1 MINQKKI
8 AERAGVSRATV
19 SRAFTQNTNV
29 SPKTLAKIQ
38 DAMVSLGLKPLA
50 YLPNGEQKRVN
61 YVLVIAGDI
70 SNYFYSKIIQGIC
83 DQLTSLGI
91 MTVVCNSNYDSQ
103 MEEEQIAF
111 ANANNYLG
119 IIMVTAM
126 EHPTL
131 SEALKKSR
139 IPTIFVNRYIHSVD
153 TDVVCINNYMGG
165 YMAASYLIENGH
177 KQIAYIATL
186 KDSTPQEDRIK
197 GFATAIHDL
206 RVSME
211 NYQVFYGESSVLR
224 GKQVVSE
231 LIAQGMPY
239 TAIFVADALVAVG
252 IVNTLKVHN
261 FRIPEDV
268 SILCFDDSPYIDES
282 GLSLSTVKYD
292 PYPMGQ
298 ATANALIQRLS
309 DPVNGGHHLYLI
321 PRLVERKSVKNL
333 TRTEDR
339 SL

>member
-19 SRAFTQNTNV
+19 SRAFTQNANI

-50 YLPNGEQKRVN
+50 CLPNGEQKRVN

-83 DQLTSLGI
+83 DQLSSLGI

-103 MEEEQIAF
+103 IEEEQIEF
-111 ANANNYLG
+111 ANTKNYLG

-126 EHPTL
+126 ERPTL
-131 SEALKKSR
+131 SEVLQKSR
-139 IPTIFVNRYIHSVD
+139 IPIIFVNRYIHSVD

-177 KQIAYIATL
+177 RRIAYVATW
-186 KDSTPQEDRIK
+186 KGTTPQEDRIQ
-197 GFATAIHDL
+197 GFAAAIHDL
-206 RVSME
+206 RVPME
-211 NYQVFYGESSVLR
+211 EYQIIYGESSVLR
-224 GKQVVSE
+224 GKQVASE

-252 IVNTLKVHN
+252 IANALNVHN
-261 FRIPEDV
+261 FSIPDDI

-282 GLSLSTVKYD
+282 GLALSTVKYD
-292 PYPMGQ
+292 PYSMGQ
-298 ATANALIQRLS
+298 ATANALIQRMS
-309 DPVNGGHHLYLI
+309 DPANGGHHLYLV
-321 PRLVERKSVKNL
+321 PRLVERKSVRNL
-333 TRTEDR
+333 MKTEDR
-339 SL
+339 SV